1 MSKKKN
7 KEKKKKKK
15 KTKGKKKTTN
25 TYFFAHGEEKK
36 VFLNYFGN
44 YKLQTFYKIILCS
57 YKNAMKHLISSC
69 KPDLRQR
76 LPVIYWT

>member
-1 MSKKKN
+1 MSKKKK
-7 KEKKKKKK
+7 KEKEKR
-15 KTKGKKKTTN
+15 KTKGKKDHKHI
-25 TYFFAHGEEKK
+25 FAHREEKK
-36 VFLNYFGN
+36 VVLNYFGN

>member
-1 MSKKKN
+1 MSKKKQR
-7 KEKKKKKK
+7 KEKEKRKQREKKRPQ
-15 KTKGKKKTTN
+15 THI
-25 TYFFAHGEEKK
+25 FFAHGEEKK